1 MVGIFKQIIV
11 DGDAAIPMETTLR
24 AFRNQDKS
32 KQRSAIA
39 GKFSENLYDGLFQ
52 LPSYKKW
59 TLGIPKT

>member
-1 MVGIFKQIIV
+1 M

-39 GKFSENLYDGLFQ
+39 GKFSESLYDGLFQ